1 MARSDWEFDANDMM
15 PASFYYLVYRFV
27 YKLCPKPTFGEN
39 MCMTRANMD
48 KNPDEVAAMF
58 DGVAKR
64 YDLVN
69 DLLSLGQT
77 KAWRRATT
85 KIIGPKAGMRILDL
99 AAGTGSSS
107 EPLAAAGAD
116 VIPADFSEGMLAAG
130 RKARPHLAFT
140 KADALNLPFKD
151 GEFDSVTISFG
162 LRNTA
167 DIDLAL
173 AQMLRVTKPGGQLVV
188 CEFSSPTFAPFR
200 KIYTNYLMRALPW
213 VARRSSSNPDAYIYL
228 AESIRAWP
236 DQQALAAKIEAAGW
250 SAVTWKNLTGGVVA
264 VHKAFK

>member
-1 MARSDWEFDANDMM
+1 MS
-15 PASFYYLVYRFV
+15 
-27 YKLCPKPTFGEN
+27 
-39 MCMTRANMD
+39 RANMD

-69 DLLSLGQT
+69 DLLSLGRT
-77 KAWRRATT
+77 RAWRKATT
-85 KIIGPKAGMRILDL
+85 AAINPQPGMKILDL

-107 EPLAAAGAD
+107 APLAAGGAD

-140 KADALNLPFKD
+140 KADALNLPFAD
-151 GEFDSVTISFG
+151 GEFDVATISFG
-162 LRNTA
+162 LRNTQNTA
-167 DIDLAL
+167 RAL
-173 AQMLRVTKPGGQLVV
+173 AEMLRVVKPGGELVV

-200 KIYTNYLMRALPW
+200 TIYTNYLMKALP
-213 VARRSSSNPDAYIYL
+213 AIAHRSSSNPDAYIYL

-236 DQQALAAKIEAAGW
+236 NQGALAAEITAAGW
-250 SAVTWKNLTGGVVA
+250 VDVSWKNLTGGVVA
-264 VHKAFK
+264 VHKARKP

>member
-1 MARSDWEFDANDMM
+1 MS
-15 PASFYYLVYRFV
+15 
-27 YKLCPKPTFGEN
+27 
-39 MCMTRANMD
+39 RANMD

-85 KIIGPKAGMRILDL
+85 AIIAPKPGMKILDL

-116 VIPADFSEGMLAAG
+116 VIPADFSEGMLAQG
-130 RKARPHLAFT
+130 RKARPYLKFV
-140 KADALNLPFKD
+140 KGDALNLPFS
-151 GEFDSVTISFG
+151 ENTFDLTTISFG
-162 LRNTA
+162 LRNTH
-167 DIDLAL
+167 DYKKAL
-173 AQMLRVTKPGGQLVV
+173 QEALRVTKAGGRMVIV
-188 CEFSSPTFAPFR
+188 EFSTPTWKPFR
-200 KIYTNYLMRALPW
+200 ILYMNYLMKTLPKL
-213 VARRSSSNPDAYIYL
+213 AKRTSSNPSAYVYL

-236 DQQALAAKIEAAGW
+236 TQEQLAADMSAAGW
-250 SAVTWKNLTGGVVA
+250 RNPSWVNLTGGVVA
-264 VHKAFK
+264 VHTAIKGS

>member
-1 MARSDWEFDANDMM
+1 MS
-15 PASFYYLVYRFV
+15 
-27 YKLCPKPTFGEN
+27 
-39 MCMTRANMD
+39 RANMD

-85 KIIGPKAGMRILDL
+85 KIIAPKPGMKILDL

-107 EPLAAAGAD
+107 EPLARAGAA
-116 VIPADFSEGMLAAG
+116 VIPADFSDGMLEAG
-130 RKARPHLAFT
+130 RKARPHLPFT
-140 KADALNLPFKD
+140 KADALNLPFAD
-151 GEFDSVTISFG
+151 NEFDVATISFG

-167 DIDLAL
+167 DISKAL
-173 AQMLRVTKPGGQLVV
+173 AEMWRVVKPGGRIVIT
-188 CEFSSPTFAPFR
+188 EFSTPTFAPFR
-200 KIYTNYLMRALPW
+200 ILYLRYLMRALPAI
-213 VARRSSSNPDAYIYL
+213 ARRTSSNPAAYIYL

-236 DQQALAAKIEAAGW
+236 NQAALAAEIGAAGW
-250 SAVTWKNLTGGVVA
+250 IDISWKNLTGGVVA
-264 VHKAFK
+264 VHIGRKP

>member
-1 MARSDWEFDANDMM
+1 
-15 PASFYYLVYRFV
+15 
-27 YKLCPKPTFGEN
+27 
-39 MCMTRANMD
+39 MD

-69 DLLSLGQT
+69 ELLSLGRT

-85 KIIGPKAGMRILDL
+85 AAINPQPGMKILDL

-107 EPLAAAGAD
+107 EPLAARGAD

-140 KADALNLPFKD
+140 KADALDLPFKD
-151 GEFDSVTISFG
+151 GAFDCATISFG
-162 LRNTA
+162 LRNTQNTA
-167 DIDLAL
+167 RAL
-173 AQMLRVTKPGGQLVV
+173 AEMYRVVKPGGLLVV
-188 CEFSSPTFAPFR
+188 TEFSSPTFAPFR
-200 KIYTNYLMRALPW
+200 TIYTNYLMRALPAIA
-213 VARRSSSNPDAYIYL
+213 ARTSSNPDAYIYL

-236 DQQALAAKIEAAGW
+236 DQGALAAEITATGW
-250 SAVTWKNLTGGVVA
+250 ADVSWKNLTGGVVA
-264 VHKAFK
+264 VHKASRPKRSERPY

>member
-1 MARSDWEFDANDMM
+1 MS
-15 PASFYYLVYRFV
+15 
-27 YKLCPKPTFGEN
+27 
-39 MCMTRANMD
+39 RANMD

-77 KAWRRATT
+77 KSWRRATT
-85 KIIGPKAGMRILDL
+85 KIIAPRPGMKILDL

-116 VIPADFSEGMLAAG
+116 VIPADFSEGMLEAG
-130 RKARPHLAFT
+130 RKARPHLPFT

-151 GEFDSVTISFG
+151 GQFDLVTISFG
-162 LRNTA
+162 LRNTQNTEK
-167 DIDLAL
+167 AL
-173 AQMLRVTKPGGQLVV
+173 AEMLRVTKPGGEIVI
-188 CEFSSPTFAPFR
+188 CEFSSPTFGPFR
-200 KIYTNYLMRALPW
+200 TIYTNYLMRALP
-213 VARRSSSNPDAYIYL
+213 AIASKTSSNPDAYIYL

-236 DQQALAAKIEAAGW
+236 NQSALAAKIKAAGW
-250 SAVTWKNLTGGVVA
+250 VDVTWTNLTGGVVA
-264 VHKAFK
+264 VHKARKP

>member
-1 MARSDWEFDANDMM
+1 MS
-15 PASFYYLVYRFV
+15 
-27 YKLCPKPTFGEN
+27 
-39 MCMTRANMD
+39 RANMD

-85 KIIGPKAGMRILDL
+85 KIIAPKPGMKILDL

-107 EPLAAAGAD
+107 EPLARAGAD
-116 VIPADFSEGMLAAG
+116 VIPADFSDGMLEAG
-130 RKARPHLAFT
+130 RKARPHLPFT
-140 KADALNLPFKD
+140 KADALNLPFAD
-151 GEFDSVTISFG
+151 NEFDVATISFG

-167 DIDLAL
+167 DISKAL
-173 AQMLRVTKPGGQLVV
+173 AEMWRVVKPGGRIVV
-188 CEFSSPTFAPFR
+188 TEFSTPTFAPFR
-200 KIYTNYLMRALPW
+200 ILYLRYLMRALPAI
-213 VARRSSSNPDAYIYL
+213 ARRTSSNPAAYIYL

-236 DQQALAAKIEAAGW
+236 NQAALAADIGAAGW
-250 SAVTWKNLTGGVVA
+250 IDISWKNLTGGVVA
-264 VHKAFK
+264 VHIGRKP